1 MLRKCESVLLSR
13 ASNTPS
19 VLPLKVGALT
29 SEKKNKQWVK
39 QATACSLQ
47 LSFIYDATTW
57 SSHFTLFKANV
68 NGNFNFIISMIE
80 FLMISN
86 KCIRMF

>member
-19 VLPLKVGALT
+19 VLPPSVGALT

-47 LSFIYDATTW
+47 LHSL
-57 SSHFTLFKANV
+57 LFMTPPPDLP
-68 NGNFNFIISMIE
+68 ISRSLKQM
-80 FLMISN
+80 
-86 KCIRMF
+86 

>member
-13 ASNTPS
+13 ASNT
-19 VLPLKVGALT
+19 LKVGALT

-47 LSFIYDATTW
+47 LHSLLFMTPPPDLPI
-57 SSHFTLFKANV
+57 SRSLKQMEMEILTL
-68 NGNFNFIISMIE
+68 
-80 FLMISN
+80 
-86 KCIRMF
+86 

>member
-47 LSFIYDATTW
+47 LHSL
-57 SSHFTLFKANV
+57 LFMTPPPDLP
-68 NGNFNFIISMIE
+68 ISRSLKQM
-80 FLMISN
+80 
-86 KCIRMF
+86 

>member
-19 VLPLKVGALT
+19 VLPVGALT

-47 LSFIYDATTW
+47 LHSL
-57 SSHFTLFKANV
+57 LFMTPPPDLP
-68 NGNFNFIISMIE
+68 ISRSLKQM
-80 FLMISN
+80 
-86 KCIRMF
+86 

>member
-19 VLPLKVGALT
+19 VLPPSVGALKVGALT

-47 LSFIYDATTW
+47 LHSL
-57 SSHFTLFKANV
+57 LFMTPPPDLP
-68 NGNFNFIISMIE
+68 ISRSLKQM
-80 FLMISN
+80 
-86 KCIRMF
+86 

>member
-19 VLPLKVGALT
+19 VGALT

-47 LSFIYDATTW
+47 LHSL
-57 SSHFTLFKANV
+57 LFMTPPPDLP
-68 NGNFNFIISMIE
+68 ISRSLKQM
-80 FLMISN
+80 
-86 KCIRMF
+86 